1 MSVWRCRVCEA
12 VNQSGRTC
20 TTCGSTVPAGEPLRA
35 AVRTRIPAATP
46 PRVAARRTASTPPPP
61 PVPPTPTR
69 RDLRALPTLEDM
81 LLGDPSALFM
91 PGTRMAVRPMPG
103 GCLMAPVP
111 VRRRR
116 RRSFWY

>member
-12 VNQSGRTC
+12 VNQGGRTC
-20 TTCGSTVPAGEPLRA
+20 STCGSVVPAGEPLRA
-35 AVRTRIPAATP
+35 AVRTRLPSTTP
-46 PRVAARRTASTPPPP
+46 PRRAAPTPPPPP

-69 RDLRALPTLEDM
+69 RDLRALPTLED
-81 LLGDPSALFM
+81 LLMGDPSALFM

-116 RRSFWY
+116 RRFWY

>member
-20 TTCGSTVPAGEPLRA
+20 GTCGSTVPAGEPLRA
-35 AVRTRIPAATP
+35 AVRTRIPP
-46 PRVAARRTASTPPPP
+46 ARPTRSAPPPPP

-69 RDLRALPTLEDM
+69 RDLRRMPTLEDL
-81 LLGDPSALFM
+81 LLGDPSAVFM
-91 PGTRMAVRPMPG
+91 PGTRMRVRPMPG
-103 GCLMAPVP
+103 GCLVAPMP

-116 RRSFWY
+116 RFWY